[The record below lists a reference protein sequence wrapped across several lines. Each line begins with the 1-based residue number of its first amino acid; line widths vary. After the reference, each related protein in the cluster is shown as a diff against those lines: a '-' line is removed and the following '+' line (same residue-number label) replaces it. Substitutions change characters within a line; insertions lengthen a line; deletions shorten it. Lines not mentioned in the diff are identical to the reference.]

1 MEEIVNLI
9 STDAAASKISD
20 EIKSVLFAKASEKI
34 DSLRPVIAT
43 SMFDQTETE
52 SEEE

>member
-9 STDAAASKISD
+9 STDASAYKISD
-20 EIKSVLFAKASEKI
+20 EIKNALLTKASEKI
-34 DSLRPVIAT
+34 NSFRPVVAQ

-52 SEEE
+52 SEDE

>member
-1 MEEIVNLI
+1 MEQIVNLI

-20 EIKSVLFAKASEKI
+20 EIKNALFAKASEKI

-43 SMFDQTETE
+43 TMFDQTETE
-52 SEEE
+52 TEEE

>member
-9 STDAAASKISD
+9 STDASAHRISD
-20 EIKSVLFAKASEKI
+20 EIKNALLTKASEKI
-34 DSLRPVIAT
+34 DSFRPVVAK

-52 SEEE
+52 PEDE

>member
-20 EIKSVLFAKASEKI
+20 EIKSALFAKASEKI
-34 DSLRPVIAT
+34 DSLRPVVAS

-52 SEEE
+52 PEEE